1 MRNACKEAQR
11 NKNNNNH
18 NHTTHFPSIEAS
30 SNGFVNDRT
39 SKRPKEYLCGAQSA
53 YKRDEN
59 TKQAKRTLETG
70 RRQPFVCS
78 QTIQSIRNRE
88 AKETD
93 TRCNGKGNVIQIN
106 RLYSF
111 AIVFFW
117 PLGNGLSMHWSERTN
132 MIRLIFKSTAQS
144 STSNCSSLIHTKY
157 IFLSHNEQ
165 AECYFASA
173 EWYIETK
180 IMMIFPNFAQ
190 IKVTHWKLDTNSNYC
205 WSICL
210 GLDFHLV
217 LFANALRMCEIN
229 NVLWFSFID
238 SFVSY
243 GFCGNNR
250 YLFMYSQF
258 RLNKANAIHLIHIGD
273 RTFIVCGSN
282 FSFKT

>member
-1 MRNACKEAQR
+1 MQRSTKKQKQQQPQPHNSLSIDWGKQQWFREWQNKQATERIFVRCPECVQKRREYKTSEENARNGE
-11 NKNNNNH
+11 
-18 NHTTHFPSIEAS
+18 TTAVCVLA
-30 SNGFVNDRT
+30 N
-39 SKRPKEYLCGAQSA
+39 
-53 YKRDEN
+53 N
-59 TKQAKRTLETG
+59 TKYTKQRGERDGHTL
-70 RRQPFVCS
+70 QW
-78 QTIQSIRNRE
+78 
-88 AKETD
+88 
-93 TRCNGKGNVIQIN
+93 KGNVIQIN

-157 IFLSHNEQ
+157 IFLSYNEQ

-282 FSFKT
+282 FLFKT